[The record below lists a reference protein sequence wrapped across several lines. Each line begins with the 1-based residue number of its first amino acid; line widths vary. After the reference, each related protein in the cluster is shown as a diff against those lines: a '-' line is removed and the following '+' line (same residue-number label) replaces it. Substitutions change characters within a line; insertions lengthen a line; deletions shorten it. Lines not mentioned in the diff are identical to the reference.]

1 MDGKEFDMKLNVLKL
16 TIGQGLPGFMRLV
29 PRTYEGAPAAPMT
42 DEQALRRSVLAC
54 MLWEDEFYESG
65 VTIAERIR
73 TLVPKVEVA
82 KVAALAVEARTK
94 MKLRHV
100 PLLLVREMARLPTH
114 RALVAETLV
123 QVIQRADELAEFLAI
138 YWAEG
143 KVPLSGQVK
152 KGLAAA
158 FTKFD
163 EYALAK
169 YDRANAV
176 RLRDVLFLCH
186 AKPVDSAQ
194 AELWKRLIAGGLATP
209 DTWEVAL
216 SAGGSTP
223 ETKRANWE
231 RLLLERKLGALALL
245 RNLRNMREAGVDEAL
260 VLTALDAMPTERVL
274 PFRFLAAA
282 RYAPQWEE
290 GLEQAM
296 FRAVAGA
303 EKLPGRTV
311 LLVDVSGSMVAP
323 LSRQSQMLRTDA
335 AYGLAVLLREVSEKV
350 AVYTFSDGAVLVPS
364 RRGFALRDAMETSLR
379 HGGTNLGVALA
390 FVEEQAVREP
400 YDRIVVITDEQSADR
415 VPAPTG
421 RGYMVNVASAKS
433 GVGYGSWTHIDGWSE
448 AVIEYIRELEAS
460 A

>member
-1 MDGKEFDMKLNVLKL
+1 MKLNVLKL
-16 TIGQGLPGFMRLV
+16 SVGQALPGFLRVV
-29 PRTYEGAPAAPMT
+29 PRTYEGAPAAILT

-54 MLWEDEFYESG
+54 MLWESEFYEDG

-73 TLVPKVEVA
+73 TLVPRVEA
-82 KVAALAVEARTK
+82 ETVAALAVEARTK

-100 PLLLVREMARLPTH
+100 PLLLVREMARHATH
-114 RALVAETLV
+114 RGLVAQTLV

-138 YWAEG
+138 YWSEG
-143 KVPLSGQVK
+143 RVPLSGQVK
-152 KGLAAA
+152 KGLAGA
-158 FTKFD
+158 FTRFD

-169 YDRANAV
+169 YDRANVV

-186 AKPVDSAQ
+186 ARPVDAAQ
-194 AELWKRLIAGGLATP
+194 AELWKRLIAGELATP

-216 SAGGSTP
+216 SAGGSSP
-223 ETKRANWE
+223 EAKRASWE
-231 RLLLERKLGALALL
+231 RLLTQGKLGALALL
-245 RNLRNMREAGVDEAL
+245 RNLRNIATAGVDEAL
-260 VLTALDAMPTERVL
+260 VLTALDAMRTERVL

-290 GLEQAM
+290 GLERAM

-303 EKLPGRTV
+303 AMLPGRTV

-323 LSRQSQMLRTDA
+323 LSARSQMLRTDA

-350 AVYTFSDGAVLVPS
+350 TIYTFSDGAMLIPP

-379 HGGTNLGVALA
+379 HGGTQLGAALA
-390 FVEEQAVREP
+390 YVEKQNA

-421 RGYMVNVASAKS
+421 RGYMVNVANARN
-433 GVGYGSWTHIDGWSE
+433 GVGYGGWTHIDGWSE
-448 AVIEYIRELEAS
+448 AVIEYIRELES
-460 A
+460 AH